1 MSYGHFN
8 YFMKSRPPFWIY
20 FFRKCIRGL
29 AGPPNIYWYA
39 GGHIVQMYVSITNTE
54 GDMIAILM
62 ISRSRSGH
70 IGIMFWKL
78 RGGLGPL
85 SPLVMPMVIE
95 SKCMSLSQI
104 QKELWSF

>member
-8 YFMKSRPPFWIY
+8 YFMKSRPPYWIFLKEIY
-20 FFRKCIRGL
+20 KGP
-29 AGPPNIYWYA
+29 GPPNISGYA
-39 GGHIVQMYVSITNTE
+39 DGHIVQMYVSITNTE
-54 GDMIAILM
+54 GVTIAILM
-62 ISRSRSGH
+62 ISRSRGGH

-85 SPLVMPMVIE
+85 APLVTPMVIE

-104 QKELWSF
+104 HKELWSF